1 MIEFGNR
8 VVDGATLTER
18 MNRLTTSK
26 LSIYILVNTLLSD
39 GGEVRRRTNGASLF
53 FPIRSTR
60 FVQCSEKYKK
70 KKNKLFF
77 FFFCPS
83 LRWPADGRGLFRWR
97 RRLWIFFFFHVN
109 CRVQKTRRCAV
120 ERKRGRIVVC

>member
-26 LSIYILVNTLLSD
+26 LSIYILVNTLIAD

-53 FPIRSTR
+53 FPYP
-60 FVQCSEKYKK
+60 QHP
-70 KKNKLFF
+70 L
-77 FFFCPS
+77 
-83 LRWPADGRGLFRWR
+83 
-97 RRLWIFFFFHVN
+97 
-109 CRVQKTRRCAV
+109 CAM
-120 ERKRGRIVVC
+120 